1 MATEKPFGRWSGV
14 GLVIANMVGAGVF
27 LSTGFMAL
35 SMPPGRILLAWVVG
49 GVLALAGARA
59 YAEVA
64 RLVPQGGGEYRYL
77 STLLHP
83 SLGYLAGW
91 GSLLLGFSAPIAVDA
106 LAAGAFAKAVVSGL
120 ESRLIAWLPIGK
132 GIVWVL
138 GEPRLFAAALVIG
151 LTLLHAAGL
160 DLSAR
165 LQNGLVAVKVLLLA
179 GFVLVCLFSGTLAF
193 PTWAPTPPPNED
205 VAGGF
210 ASSLFYIAFAYSG
223 WNAAIYAA
231 DEFKEPKKDVPFAM
245 LVGCLLVGALYLVVN
260 YVFVANLTPEQGT
273 VVFHYDDFTSLKGQW
288 DQVTLGQAVVAHLLG
303 PNAAKVMSGV
313 MVLLFTSAISAMTLV
328 GPRVYAAMAGDGFL
342 PAVLKGKG
350 GEPPK
355 GAVLLQGALA
365 LLLLF
370 TNDVR
375 SVLGTVGAILVLFA
389 ALTASGLFRAR
400 LVAKTPEEKPGLASL
415 AAASLY
421 VLSAVLML
429 WFGFKSNPVLLAWI
443 GAAAVIGI
451 GAWYA
456 THLIKRRAAGG
467 TS

>member
-35 SMPPGRILLAWVVG
+35 SMPPSRILLAWVVG

-64 RLVPQGGGEYRYL
+64 RLVPHGGGEYRYL

-91 GSLLLGFSAPIAVDA
+91 ASLLLGFSAPIAVDA
-106 LAAGAFAKAVVSGL
+106 LAAGAFARAVVPSL
-120 ESRLIAWLPIGK
+120 
-132 GIVWVL
+132 
-138 GEPRLFAAALVIG
+138 EPRLVAAGLVIG
-151 LTLLHAAGL
+151 LSLLHAAGL

-179 GFVLVCLFSGTLAF
+179 GFVLVCLFAGSFAF
-193 PTWAPTPPPNED
+193 PTWAPTPPKDYD

-288 DQVTLGQAVVAHLLG
+288 DQVTLGQAVVANLLG
-303 PNAAKVMSGV
+303 PGAAKAMSAV

-328 GPRVYAAMAGDGFL
+328 GPRVYSAMAADGFL

-350 GEPPK
+350 GEAPK
-355 GAVLLQGALA
+355 SAVLLQGALA

-400 LVAKTPEEKPGLASL
+400 ATAKTPDERPALASL
-415 AAASLY
+415 VAAFVYVAS
-421 VLSAVLML
+421 AGLML
-429 WFGFKSNPVLLAWI
+429 WFGFKSNPILLVWV
-443 GAAAVIGI
+443 GAASAVGV
-451 GAWYA
+451 GAWYT
-456 THLIKRRAAGG
+456 THVLKRRAAGG